1 MANEDFVEFDEN
13 DAIEFINKALASK
26 GKPQYGDDDLLLLID
41 AMYDFYDDNDDFDS
55 DFDEESNLEP
65 LVDYVTRT
73 ISKDPDNS
81 IKSEDVRDIVLA
93 EIEYESTLG

>member
-26 GKPQYGDDDLLLLID
+26 GKPQYGEDDLLLLID

-65 LVDYVTRT
+65 LVDYVTKT

>member
-65 LVDYVTRT
+65 LVDYVTKT

>member
-55 DFDEESNLEP
+55 DFDEESSLDP
-65 LVDYVTRT
+65 LVDYVIKT

-81 IKSEDVRDIVLA
+81 IKSEDVRDIVLS

>member
-13 DAIEFINKALASK
+13 DAIEFINKELASK

-65 LVDYVTRT
+65 LVDYVTKT

>member
-65 LVDYVTRT
+65 LVDYVTKT

-81 IKSEDVRDIVLA
+81 IKSQDVRDIVLA

>member
-65 LVDYVTRT
+65 LVDYVIKT

>member
-55 DFDEESNLEP
+55 DFDEESNIEP
-65 LVDYVTRT
+65 LVDYVTKT